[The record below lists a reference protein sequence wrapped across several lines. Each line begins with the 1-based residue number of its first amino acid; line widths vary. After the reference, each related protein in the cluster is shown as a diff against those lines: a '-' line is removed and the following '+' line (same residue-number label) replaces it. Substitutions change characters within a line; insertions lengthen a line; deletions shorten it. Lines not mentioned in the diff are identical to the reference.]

1 MQAIDD
7 LLIRIR
13 RHSTGT
19 SYVYGVEMW
28 LSGGRRVHA
37 EEDLQLQDDQVAPL
51 RSGADLANY
60 GLDLFNRLLSGR
72 LAVAFQQAWATAVS
86 REHLL
91 RVRLALDP
99 HAPELHAIPWE
110 LLHFDDSGGLA
121 PPRPLATDGRIAFSR
136 YIESETFE
144 EGQLVEERPIRLLLV
159 IADPSDL
166 AERWN
171 LQPVGRESEARDMRT
186 RFSGLIS
193 AGQFSYDLLPV
204 ASPEALQQA
213 IAQGGLE
220 GEMAR
225 GYDAVLFMGH
235 ALHHEEHGSRL
246 LLEDGVTGRTRLYP
260 AEALVSLMQQLPAQR
275 RPTLVMLI
283 SCNTAQTASNRSMN
297 SLAAQL
303 VISGGVP
310 AVLAMQRIIEIS
322 LARRFTYHLS
332 DHLLRDGVIDV
343 AVNIARQRVYT
354 AEDMGWS
361 IPTLYMRSAD
371 GRLFAPNVQLE
382 YVANILANPD
392 YLRWSGPEFIEAG
405 VLVAAPGQSWN
416 LLRTRPEDAPT
427 SVSVLETLHRLLT
440 QPPPAAR
447 PRKGLVSQS
456 NLIAVIGPPHSG
468 QTTVLQRLAYDLALR
483 VTQNPSNPAGI
494 MISLSGYESQR
505 GAGRLERQIVE
516 QASIANPALGDA
528 ICDLFRPQ
536 QAPAQRARYIFLLD
550 NLDSLPAQAR
560 LDLVHELA
568 AMSHHL
574 VQQKFVLTASQENF
588 PTQILNRAHVLV
600 LQPLSEQQILRYVR
614 QREERG
620 SYQIFC
626 QIRDNRL
633 LALAS
638 DPSLLAMI
646 YARVAGNP
654 QAQLTRNQVVQEYL
668 DQALSLLTS
677 RYSVGHVARSSLGAL
692 AWYSRWNHLDQIPLH
707 DMFRILAETRR
718 ERDYSLEDLYHALCE
733 ARVLVNVGQNA
744 ARFVNPALHAY
755 CAAVALAAR
764 PDMNE
769 RVSDI
774 ISLCSSPRRQLWWED
789 VLCALAGLLSDPE
802 PLFAHLAAAIRAGSY
817 THALLAARCLEALPP
832 EQEVRLPTVLR
843 EELLDACVLRL
854 RADREPSAE
863 RREQMATALGRLS
876 HPQVRHE
883 LRRILVERVR
893 ETSSGP
899 RYEYTNVRIAA
910 ARALRNIYLPGHV
923 ELHQQTQTRGVD
935 DLLLTRGYEDMA
947 SLSNQPSEQP
957 PANFSIT
964 NLRNDRLLVRLMQIW
979 EQGTAGRGEFRHILR
994 YSPHPPERAL
1004 AAFALGDMIDSDQRK
1019 VRDARQLLR
1028 IILSPSDHAA
1038 MQISDDWEDTM
1049 WAAAD
1054 ALTLFEPTLVEPL
1067 LTILVRGDRAL
1078 PNSAAQQLAYLAGR
1092 VRAANPTVIRW
1103 LMQLLITNPSQTIK
1117 SKALQSLAWM
1127 GMGIEKERLELSD
1140 GRPGPTLKQVIQD
1153 IAAGREMRRFQLG
1166 MFSVNGRTSDREGV
1180 PVYLRRKA
1188 IEALAWIG
1196 DAETL
1201 ADLGKH
1207 ASTWPLELRE
1217 PWYQTAATIRERG

>member
-1 MQAIDD
+1 MQPIDD
-7 LLIRIR
+7 LLIRVSR
-13 RHSTGT
+13 RTTGT
-19 SYVYGVEMW
+19 SYTYAVELW

-37 EEDLQLQDDQVAPL
+37 EEDRQLQDAGISVVEL
-51 RSGADLANY
+51 GEDLANY
-60 GLDLFNRLLSGR
+60 GLDLFNWLLSGR
-72 LAVAFQQAWATAVS
+72 LAVAFQQAWASAVS
-86 REHLL
+86 RDRIL

-110 LLHFDDSGGLA
+110 LLHFDDSGGMA

-136 YIESETFE
+136 YIESDAFDEAR
-144 EGQLVEERPIRLLLV
+144 LVDQRPIRLLLV

-171 LQPVGRESEARDMRT
+171 LAPVGRESEARDMRT
-186 RFSGLIS
+186 RFSALIS
-193 AGQFSYDLLPV
+193 SGQFAYDILPV
-204 ASPEALQQA
+204 ASPEALHQA
-213 IAQGGLE
+213 IAQGGLVHE
-220 GEMAR
+220 EVR
-225 GYDAVLFMGH
+225 GYDVILFMGH
-235 ALHHEEHGSRL
+235 GVYTEKYGTRL
-246 LLEDGVTGRTRLYP
+246 LLEHGETGKGELYP
-260 AEALVSLMQQLPAQR
+260 SEELVGLMQQLPQPR
-275 RPTLVMLI
+275 RPRLIVLI
-283 SCNTAQTASNRSMN
+283 SCSTAQTSPHRSMN

-310 AVLAMQRIIEIS
+310 SVLAMQRIIEIS

-332 DHLLRDGVIDV
+332 DHLLREGIIDV
-343 AVNIARQRVYT
+343 AVNTARRRVYAT
-354 AEDMGWS
+354 DDLGWS

-405 VLVAAPGQSWN
+405 VLVAAPGQSWH
-416 LLRTRPEDAPT
+416 LLRSRPEDAPT

-440 QPPPAAR
+440 QPTPKPR
-447 PRKGLVSQS
+447 PHKVLVSQS

-468 QTTVLQRLAYDLALR
+468 QTTILQRIAYDLAVQ
-483 VTQNPSNPAGI
+483 VTHNPQDPPGM

-505 GAGRLERQIVE
+505 GAGRLERQIIE
-516 QASIANPALGDA
+516 QASIANPALGNA
-528 ICDLFRPQ
+528 ICDLFRPYQ
-536 QAPAQRARYIFLLD
+536 PSAQRPRYIFLLD
-550 NLDSLPAQAR
+550 NLDSLPAQVR
-560 LDLVHELA
+560 LDLAHELA
-568 AMSHHL
+568 AMSSRL
-574 VQQKFVLTASQENF
+574 VDQKFVITATQENF
-588 PTQILNRAHVLV
+588 PTQILHQAHVLV

-620 SYQIFC
+620 GYKIFC

-668 DQALSLLTS
+668 DQALSLLTP
-677 RYSVGHVARSSLGAL
+677 RYSTGDVARVSLGAL

-718 ERDYSLEDLYHALCE
+718 ERDYSLEDLYQALCE
-733 ARVLVNVGQNA
+733 ARVLVSIGHSA
-744 ARFVNPALHAY
+744 TRFVNPALHAY
-755 CAAVALAAR
+755 CAAVALAVR
-764 PDMNE
+764 PDMDE

-774 ISLCSSPRRQLWWED
+774 ISLCSNPRRQVWWED

-832 EQEVRLPTVLR
+832 EQDARLAVALR

-854 RADREPSAE
+854 RADREPVAE

-910 ARALRNIYLPGHV
+910 ARALRNIYLPGNV
-923 ELHQQTQTRGVD
+923 DLHQQTQMLSAD
-935 DLLLTRGYEDMA
+935 DLLMTRGYHDMV
-947 SLSNQPSEQP
+947 SLAEPPSEQP
-957 PANFSIT
+957 DANFSIS
-964 NLRNDRLLVRLMQIW
+964 NLRNDRMLVRLMEIW
-979 EQGTAGRGEFRHILR
+979 EQGPAGRREFQHILR

-1019 VRDARQLLR
+1019 LLDVRQLLR

-1067 LTILVRGDRAL
+1067 LTILVRRERDL

-1103 LMQLLITNPSQTIK
+1103 LMRLLITNPSQTIK

-1127 GMGIEKERLELSD
+1127 GMGIEKERLELRD

-1153 IAAGREMRRFQLG
+1153 IAAGRELRRFQLG
-1166 MFSVNGRTSDREGV
+1166 TFSVNGRTSDREGV

-1201 ADLGKH
+1201 DDL
-1207 ASTWPLELRE
+1207 ASHVNTWPLELRE
-1217 PWYQTAATIRERG
+1217 PWYQAAATIRERG